1 MRKFYQGETA
11 CFVVVPPGELAEG
24 AKVEARVV
32 DCSGEVVATYSSD
45 AKEEAV
51 QVKRLTEGKWGFMI
65 DAETTATMEGR
76 YGLEVWTEENGR
88 TSLMA
93 RSRFWIRRSTRGEE
107 QA

>member
-11 CFVVVPPGELAEG
+11 CFVVVPPAPMADG

-32 DCSGEVVATYSSD
+32 DCSGEVVATYSSEE
-45 AKEEAV
+45 KEEAK

-65 DAETTATMEGR
+65 DETLTATMEGR
-76 YGLEVWTEENGR
+76 YGLEVWAEESGR
-88 TSLMA
+88 VSLMA